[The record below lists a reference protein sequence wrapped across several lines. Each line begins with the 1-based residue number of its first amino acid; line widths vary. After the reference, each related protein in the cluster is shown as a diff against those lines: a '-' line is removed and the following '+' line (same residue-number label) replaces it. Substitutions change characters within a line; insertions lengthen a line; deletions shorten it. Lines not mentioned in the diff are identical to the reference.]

1 MAAAGIYQI
10 DGPLARA
17 DADGGRRIRLLVE
30 GDARGSDRRSRDLVT
45 RPPSPRASLVV
56 AILGSTMAFLD
67 GTVVNVAL
75 PVMQRVLG
83 ATVAEMQWIVEAY
96 ALVLAAL
103 ILVGGALGDRLGR
116 KRVFLVGVVLFALA
130 SAACGAAES
139 ATALIVARALQG
151 IGGALLV
158 PGSLALITAAYPD
171 EARGRAI
178 GTWSAASAITGA
190 VGPVLGGWVVT
201 HASWRWL
208 FLFNVPI
215 AAVVVA
221 LAARGVDESRDDSV
235 SGRVDVAG
243 ALLAIVGL
251 GAIVVALLDAPT
263 SGGLAS
269 PKTLALLGAGAV
281 TLVAFVIVEARTKHP
296 MMPLALFRS
305 RTFAGT
311 NLLTL
316 ALYASL
322 GGGLFFLPFDLVQ
335 VEGYSPAEAGGALLP
350 LIVLVS
356 VMSPFAGAVVK
367 RFGTRVPLVVG
378 PLIAAGGFALL
389 AVPTTGGVYW
399 TTFFPGV
406 SVLGVGLGITVAP
419 LTTAVMGSVD
429 ARHAGVASGV
439 NNAVSRA
446 AGLLAVAALGVVLTS
461 RFDGALEG
469 GLDQIAAP
477 SSVRAVMA
485 VERAKLAGANLDAIE
500 PSARA
505 AVHAAVLSAYTSG
518 FRAMMLVCAALAVA
532 GALFSALFVEPRSPA
547 KT

>member
-1 MAAAGIYQI
+1 
-10 DGPLARA
+10 
-17 DADGGRRIRLLVE
+17 
-30 GDARGSDRRSRDLVT
+30 VT
-45 RPPSPRASLVV
+45 RGPSLRTSLIV

-75 PVMQRVLG
+75 PVMQRVLD
-83 ATVAEMQWIVEAY
+83 ATVVEMQWVVEAY
-96 ALVLAAL
+96 ALALASL

-116 KRVFLVGVVLFALA
+116 KRVFLTGVVLFAVA

-139 ATALIVARALQG
+139 ATALIAARALQG
-151 IGGALLV
+151 VGGALLV
-158 PGSLALITAAYPD
+158 PGSLALITAAYPE

-221 LAARGVDESRDDSV
+221 LAARGVDETRDEGA

-251 GAIVVALLDAPT
+251 GAIVVALLEAPA
-263 SGGLAS
+263 SGGLAA
-269 PKTLALLGAGAV
+269 PKTLLLLALGAV
-281 TLVAFVIVEARTKHP
+281 TLVGFAVVESRSAHP

-316 ALYASL
+316 TLYASL
-322 GGGLFFLPFDLVQ
+322 GGGFFFIPFDLVQ

-350 LIVLVS
+350 MIILIS

-367 RFGTRVPLVVG
+367 RFGSRVPLVVG
-378 PLIAAGGFALL
+378 PLGAAGGFALL
-389 AVPTTGGVYW
+389 AIATAGGRYW
-399 TTFFPGV
+399 TTVFPGIA
-406 SVLGVGLGITVAP
+406 VLGVGMGITVAP

-429 ARHAGVASGV
+429 SRHAGVASGV

-446 AGLLAVAALGVVLTS
+446 AGLLAVAALGIVLTT
-461 RFDGALEG
+461 RFDSMLDRAL
-469 GLDQIAAP
+469 DAMAAP
-477 SSVRAVMA
+477 TNVRAVLA
-485 VERAKLAGANLDAIE
+485 VERAKLAGADLGAIE
-500 PSARA
+500 LPMRD
-505 AVHAAVLSAYTSG
+505 AVHDAVLGAYASG
-518 FRAMMLVCAALAVA
+518 FRAMMLVCAGLAVA
-532 GALFSALFVEPRSPA
+532 GAVFSALFVEDRTA
-547 KT
+547 AR

>member
-1 MAAAGIYQI
+1 
-10 DGPLARA
+10 
-17 DADGGRRIRLLVE
+17 
-30 GDARGSDRRSRDLVT
+30 
-45 RPPSPRASLVV
+45 
-56 AILGSTMAFLD
+56 MAFLD

-75 PVMQRVLG
+75 PVMQRVFD
-83 ATVAEMQWIVEAY
+83 ATVVEMQWIVEAY
-96 ALVLAAL
+96 ALALASL

-116 KRVFLVGVVLFALA
+116 KRVFLTGVVVFALA

-139 ATALIVARALQG
+139 ATALIAARALQG
-151 IGGALLV
+151 VGGALLV

-221 LAARGVDESRDDSV
+221 LAARGVDESRDESA

-251 GAIVVALLDAPT
+251 GAIVVALLEAPA
-263 SGGLAS
+263 SGGLAA
-269 PKTLALLGAGAV
+269 PRTLTLLGLGAM
-281 TLVAFVIVEARTKHP
+281 TLVAFVVVEARSAHP

-316 ALYASL
+316 TLYASL
-322 GGGLFFLPFDLVQ
+322 GGGFFFIPFDLVQ
-335 VEGYSPAEAGGALLP
+335 VQGYSPAEAGGALVP

-356 VMSPFAGAVVK
+356 VMSPFAGAAVK
-367 RFGTRVPLVVG
+367 RFGVRAPLVIG
-378 PLIAAGGFALL
+378 PLAAGAGFALL
-389 AVPTTGGVYW
+389 AVPAAGGSFW
-399 TTFFPGV
+399 TTFFPGIA
-406 SVLGVGLGITVAP
+406 VLGIGMGITVAP

-429 ARHAGVASGV
+429 AQHAGVASGV

-446 AGLLAVAALGVVLTS
+446 AGLLAVAALGIVLTT
-461 RFDGALEG
+461 RFESALDR
-469 GLDQIAAP
+469 GLDAIAAP
-477 SSVRAVMA
+477 ASVRAAMA
-485 VERAKLAGANLDAIE
+485 VERAKLAGADL
-500 PSARA
+500 A
-505 AVHAAVLSAYTSG
+505 AVDPRTRDAVHVVVLAAYTSG

-532 GALFSALFVEPRSPA
+532 GAFLSAVFVEPRPTA
-547 KT
+547 K